1 MKTTKITF
9 IALCA
14 LAFAASGAAASGGLR
29 GQTRRL
35 NLLCGIETAAVA
47 AIVGGGVAVTSQ
59 GMCAG
64 FDVAADA
71 ACEAAGGGP
80 EDPFADACAIALDVA
95 LTAACEEA
103 IKHGGKM
110 TAAMV
115 DAKLGC

>member
-1 MKTTKITF
+1 M
-9 IALCA
+9 
-14 LAFAASGAAASGGLR
+14 
-29 GQTRRL
+29 
-35 NLLCGIETAAVA
+35 LCGIETKAVK
-47 AIVGGGVAVTSQ
+47 IVVGSGVAVTS
-59 GMCAG
+59 GIMCAG
-64 FDVAADA
+64 FDGAATA
-71 ACEAAGGGP
+71 ACELAGGGP